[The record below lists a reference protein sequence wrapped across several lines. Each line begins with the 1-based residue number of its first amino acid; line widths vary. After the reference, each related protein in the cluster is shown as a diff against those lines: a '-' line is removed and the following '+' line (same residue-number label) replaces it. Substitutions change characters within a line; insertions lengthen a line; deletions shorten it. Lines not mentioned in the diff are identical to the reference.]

1 MGIFE
6 IFLIGVGLSMDA
18 FAVSVCK
25 GLSMSKVNKKQALT
39 LGLFFGGF
47 QAFMPLLGYFLGDF
61 FYAYIYKFGPWI
73 SCGLLCYIG
82 GKMAYEGY
90 KDDCA
95 ETGTCQ
101 LDPPLDIKEVFMLA
115 VATSIDAFAV
125 GVTFSLLSVN
135 IFLSIIII
143 GFTTFVL
150 SIIAVYIGHIAGQKY
165 SRAAQITGGV
175 VLIII
180 GLRILISSLMG

>member
-1 MGIFE
+1 
-6 IFLIGVGLSMDA
+6 MDA

-47 QAFMPLLGYFLGDF
+47 QALMPLIGYFLGDLL
-61 FYAYIYKFGPWI
+61 YAYIFRFGPWI
-73 SCGLLCYIG
+73 SCILLCYIG
-82 GKMAYEGY
+82 GKMAIEGY
-90 KDDCA
+90 KDDCS
-95 ETGTCQ
+95 ETGECQ
-101 LDPPLDIKEVFMLA
+101 LDLPLDIKEVFMLA

-135 IFLSIIII
+135 ILIAILII
-143 GFTTFVL
+143 GLTTFVL
-150 SIIAVYIGHIAGQKY
+150 SIIAVYLGHVAGQKY
-165 SRAAQITGGV
+165 SKVAQITGGV

-180 GLRILISSLMG
+180 GLRILITALIG